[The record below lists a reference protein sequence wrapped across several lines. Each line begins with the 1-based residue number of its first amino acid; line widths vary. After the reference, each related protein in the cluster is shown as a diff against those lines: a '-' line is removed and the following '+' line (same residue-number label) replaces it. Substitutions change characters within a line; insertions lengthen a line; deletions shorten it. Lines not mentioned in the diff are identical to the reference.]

1 LAGYEEETT
10 WAAEGADQW
19 EEARPAR
26 LSQVDRR
33 RNRRD
38 QGADFADSRVSVEP
52 LEDDELA
59 AGELA
64 E

>member
-1 LAGYEEETT
+1 
-10 WAAEGADQW
+10 
-19 EEARPAR
+19 
-26 LSQVDRR
+26 VDRR